1 MKPVEA
7 IRSALD
13 IVQVVGESVKLRKSG
28 ANFVG
33 LCPFHQEKTPS
44 FAVHPAKQI
53 FHCFGCGVGGDVFK
67 FVMLLENITFPE
79 AVERLAEKASVRLP
93 DQWGHGHDDA
103 TAKERTALHKM
114 HEIAAQFY
122 ASQLGSS
129 AEGRAARG
137 YLEDRGLNGAA
148 IADFRLGYAPTAGS
162 ALCRRLSEEGFRPE
176 SMETAGLALPGRDGG
191 RPFDRFRRRV
201 IFPITNESGKVVAF
215 AGRSLGDDEPK
226 YLNSP
231 ETPIYTKSRLLYH
244 LHRAVAE
251 IRKQDCAILVEG
263 YMDCIA
269 LASSGINGV
278 VASCGTSLTTAQIRL
293 LGRSTRRVVVNFDPD
308 SAGIAATE
316 RSLGLF
322 LEEGFEV
329 RVLTLPGGLDPD
341 SFIRKQGV
349 DAYKELLA
357 KSPAYLDYLT
367 ERAIAS
373 QDLST
378 PEGKVRAANAVLPYL
393 VKVSNAMLR
402 DEMTTRFGERLRLD
416 QRLLRD
422 ELKRAARA
430 GEREIQIQP
439 EAATTPASPAEKEL
453 LRAFISDGGLAA
465 EFLGPLIAE
474 GLCSGLPTAAL
485 FQKIL
490 AEYAAEG
497 ALDFSRLEGLLSPEE
512 QRWVFEVQFAPGDA
526 PDRRRVISS
535 IMPLKRRKLEQ
546 QRASLQSAIEEAQR
560 NSNTEAFNHLW
571 ATKLQITRELAQLRN
586 PEPAESN
593 PD

>member
-44 FAVHPAKQI
+44 FAVHPTKQI

-79 AVERLAEKASVRLP
+79 AVERLAEKANVRLP
-93 DQWGHGHDDA
+93 DRWGQGHDDA
-103 TAKERTALHKM
+103 AAKERTTLHRI

-122 ASQLGSS
+122 AAQLGSS

-137 YLEDRGLNGAA
+137 YLEDRGLSGAA
-148 IADFRLGYAPTAGS
+148 IADFRLGYAPAAGA
-162 ALCRRLSEEGFRPE
+162 ALCQRLSEEGFNPE

-201 IFPITNESGKVVAF
+201 IFPIANESGKVVAF
-215 AGRSLGDDEPK
+215 AGRSLGDEEPK

-244 LHRAVAE
+244 LHRAAAE

-269 LASSGINGV
+269 LASSGIAGV
-278 VASCGTSLTTAQIRL
+278 IASCGTSLTAGQIRL

-341 SFIRKQGV
+341 SFIRKQGA

-357 KSPAYLDYLT
+357 KAPAYLDYLT
-367 ERAIAS
+367 GRAIAA
-373 QDLST
+373 QDVST

-402 DEMTTRFGERLRLD
+402 DEMTGRLGERLRLD

-430 GEREIQIQP
+430 GEREIQVQP
-439 EAATTPASPAEKEL
+439 ESAAAQASPAEKEL
-453 LRAFISDGGLAA
+453 LRAFLSNAELAA
-465 EFLGPLIAE
+465 EFLGPLITE
-474 GLCSGLPTAAL
+474 GLCEGLPTAAL

-497 ALDFSRLEGLLSPEE
+497 SLDLIHLESSLSPEE
-512 QRWVFEVQFAPGDA
+512 QRWVFEIQFVVGDT
-526 PDRRRVISS
+526 PDRQRVISS
-535 IMPLKRRKLEQ
+535 IVPLKRRKLEQ
-546 QRASLQSAIEEAQR
+546 QRAALQTSIEEAQR
-560 NSNTEAFNHLW
+560 SSNTEAFNQLW
-571 ATKLQITRELAQLRN
+571 AAKLQITRKLAQLRT
-586 PEPAESN
+586 PGADETRA
-593 PD
+593 D

>member
-44 FAVHPAKQI
+44 FAVHPSKQI

-67 FVMLLENITFPE
+67 FVMLLESITFPE
-79 AVERLAEKASVRLP
+79 AVERLAEKANVRLP
-93 DQWGHGHDDA
+93 DRWGQGHDDA
-103 TAKERTALHKM
+103 AARERAALQKM

-137 YLEDRGLNGAA
+137 YLEDRGLSGAA
-148 IADFRLGYAPTAGS
+148 IADFRLGYAPAAGT
-162 ALCRRLSEEGFRPE
+162 ALCQRLSDEGFNHE
-176 SMETAGLALPGRDGG
+176 SMGAAGLAIPGRDGG
-191 RPFDRFRRRV
+191 KPFDRFRRRV
-201 IFPITNESGKVVAF
+201 IFPISNESGKIVAF
-215 AGRSLGDDEPK
+215 AGRSLGDEEPK

-231 ETPIYTKSRLLYH
+231 ETPIYTKSHLLYH
-244 LHRAVAE
+244 LHRAAAE
-251 IRKQDCAILVEG
+251 IRKWDCAILVEG

-269 LASSGINGV
+269 LASSGITGV
-278 VASCGTSLTTAQIRL
+278 VASCGTSLTAGQIRL

-357 KSPAYLDYLT
+357 KAPAYLDYLT
-367 ERAIAS
+367 ERAIAA
-373 QDLST
+373 QDVST

-402 DEMTTRFGERLRLD
+402 DEMTMRLGERLRLD

-430 GEREIQIQP
+430 GEREIQVRP
-439 EAATTPASPAEKEL
+439 EAAAAQASPAEKEL
-453 LRAFISDGGLAA
+453 LRAFLSQAELAA

-474 GLCSGLPTAAL
+474 GLCEGLPTAGL
-485 FQKIL
+485 LQKIL
-490 AEYAAEG
+490 AEYASEG
-497 ALDFSRLEGLLSPEE
+497 SLDLSHFEGSLSPEE
-512 QRWVFEVQFAPGDA
+512 QRWVFEIQFTPGEA
-526 PDRRRVISS
+526 PDRTRVLCALNSFR
-535 IMPLKRRKLEQ
+535 LKKIERELSVIRN
-546 QRASLQSAIEEAQR
+546 AIEQARQNTDHSTVYR
-560 NSNTEAFNHLW
+560 LSNTKN
-571 ATKLQITRELAQLRN
+571 QLISQMSILVSKAN
-586 PEPAESN
+586 AG
-593 PD
+593 DV